1 MYVQTLSVS
10 SDVCHSNP
18 LTTNASILHACD
30 LAFALRESR
39 CLFPLACSI
48 NTERLSR
55 NTAKGFFFR
64 LKHDVIAPALL
75 LSLLTFYYSALLCS
89 HGEFQDLTYET
100 NAVPS
105 QTRPQ
110 LFEGL
115 FDTSWSLRTAS
126 ANRSAVLVRLATWK
140 SIQLVRPVS
149 VFDVSTTNFSCFSF
163 TNGREGARAS
173 FTPLRSVAACLA
185 SCTCAT
191 DQCIASVTCRE
202 RGTEVRGVGAWAWS

>member
-1 MYVQTLSVS
+1 MSVS
-10 SDVCHSNP
+10 SHVFPQQSVDNKCVNS
-18 LTTNASILHACD
+18 
-30 LAFALRESR
+30 SR
-39 CLFPLACSI
+39 MRPCICTPRISLLVSVGVL
-48 NTERLSR
+48 NHTERLSR

-89 HGEFQDLTYET
+89 HGEFQDLTHET

-115 FDTSWSLRTAS
+115 FDTSWSLCTAS
-126 ANRSAVLVRLATWK
+126 ANRSAVLVRLAMWK

-149 VFDVSTTNFSCFSF
+149 VFDVSTSNFSCFSF

-191 DQCIASVTCRE
+191 DHCIASMKNSEVIPQRE
-202 RGTEVRGVGAWAWS
+202 KLA